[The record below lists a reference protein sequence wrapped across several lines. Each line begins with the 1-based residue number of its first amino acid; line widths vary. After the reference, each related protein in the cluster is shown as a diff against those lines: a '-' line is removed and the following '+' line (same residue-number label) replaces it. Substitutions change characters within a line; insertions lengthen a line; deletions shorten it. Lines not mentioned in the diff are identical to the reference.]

1 MAKRIAAPELKLVC
15 KCGSCTHWE
24 IVLNTGTGKTEGEQN
39 YAHQYLVCVKCG
51 GEFAC
56 YFEMGPARGLALRE
70 AREGR
75 REERGRMQC
84 CRGCSITFSIG

>member
-56 YFEMGPARGLALRE
+56 YFEMGSRTRACTTR
-70 AREGR
+70 
-75 REERGRMQC
+75 
-84 CRGCSITFSIG
+84 ST